1 MNELMT
7 LLNEL
12 IEKYQIEQEDVA
24 ALQEAVANIEGSGD
38 DEFGYEE
45 TDVSDDEEFN

>member
-12 IEKYQIEQEDVA
+12 IEKYQIEQSDVA
-24 ALQEAVANIEGSGD
+24 AIQEAVANIEGSGD

>member
-24 ALQEAVANIEGSGD
+24 AIQEALANIEGAGD

-45 TDVSDDEEFN
+45 TDVSDNTEFN

>member
-12 IEKYQIEQEDVA
+12 IEKYQIEQGDVA
-24 ALQEAVANIEGSGD
+24 AIQEALANIEGSGD

-45 TDVSDDEEFN
+45 TDISDEEDFN

>member
-12 IEKYQIEQEDVA
+12 IEKYQIEQGDVA
-24 ALQEAVANIEGSGD
+24 AIQEVVANIEGAGD
-38 DEFGYEE
+38 NEFGYEE